1 MADYQLAKVSSPAQL
16 QAPSSSIQVAY
27 DALPSFSPIVSTP
40 LLPYLAFVLLAST
53 FGLAFYFTTY
63 VFCFSFDPCSLS
75 PSLPKQSLPLREL
88 AVASTASLLGGFGI
102 VALFCSVGVY
112 V

>member
-1 MADYQLAKVSSPAQL
+1 MADYQQAKVAF
-16 QAPSSSIQVAY
+16 
-27 DALPSFSPIVSTP
+27 DALPPFAP
-40 LLPYLAFVLLAST
+40 LVPTTALPYLALVLLAST
-53 FGLAFYFTTY
+53 FGLAFYFTI
-63 VFCFSFDPCSLS
+63 
-75 PSLPKQSLPLREL
+75 LPKDSFPSREL